1 MENKESSEQKPRR
14 DTNGLRELLKFGVAA
29 AAVYGVSW
37 CVMSLEQ
44 HAIAALD
51 GLTQEAQARERIEP
65 KKSPGVRDYVAEI
78 SRANGVDP
86 KLVESVIEQES
97 NWRSD
102 AMRFEPGVARDFN
115 SRGVRDDEVTAL
127 STSFGL
133 MQVIYGFH
141 GERCGLK
148 SATELFDPRVNV
160 RCGVAVLRTCFSRSN
175 DVRRAL
181 VCYNGGSKCAEEQG
195 CSKAEEYA
203 DEVLKRLANKM
214 VG

>member
-1 MENKESSEQKPRR
+1 MENKETLPKKKRTE
-14 DTNGLRELLKFGVAA
+14 TNGFRELLKFGVAA

-51 GLTQEAQARERIEP
+51 GLTEEAQARERVEP

-78 SRANGVDP
+78 SRAHGVDP

-127 STSFGL
+127 ATSFGL
-133 MQVIYGFH
+133 MQVLYGFH
-141 GERCGLK
+141 RERCGLK
-148 SATELFDPRVNV
+148 SATELFDPRTNI
-160 RCGVAVLRTCFSRSN
+160 RCGIAVLKACFAKSN

-181 VCYNGGSKCAEEQG
+181 VCYNGAET
-195 CSKAEEYA
+195 YA